1 MITALKA
8 INMIDKRLGLATYH
22 NASLSSSEKLRNL
35 VFLPF
40 LGCKGISHLN
50 YSCVAGSVGYNMLY
64 RMMRLDSI
72 DWRNVQARFNKHLRK
87 YLESHT
93 EKEKDGVVCL
103 VADDTDIA
111 KSGRKMEHIGRVY
124 SHTEHRHILGFKGL
138 VLGMNDGKTFIQL
151 DFSLHAEKGKEGNQ
165 GLSSKDR
172 KARLSTAPGEGTPA
186 SVRHKECFES
196 KIDTLLEM
204 VGRAHKG
211 GMDFDYL
218 LLDSWFVCDK
228 VIKAVSALGNGHHV
242 LGMLKTNV
250 NKFDVGGEKLTTGM
264 MVSKF
269 KKTRKKRCRKYHCE
283 YIVVDTEMN
292 GTPVRLFLCRRTKQ
306 DGWKA
311 LLTTNTTLSF
321 IKAYEIYAMRWSIEI
336 CYKECKQYLRLEG
349 NQAQYFN
356 SQIASVTVCL
366 MQYALLSVVKR
377 MNCYETLG
385 GLFRNTMADTVEFT
399 LYERILLVLKDILEE
414 YTEFIGFPN
423 KKIVQKFLSDNQLL
437 EKIKDS
443 KHLKIRA

>member
-1 MITALKA
+1 
-8 INMIDKRLGLATYH
+8 
-22 NASLSSSEKLRNL
+22 
-35 VFLPF
+35 
-40 LGCKGISHLN
+40 
-50 YSCVAGSVGYNMLY
+50 
-64 RMMRLDSI
+64 
-72 DWRNVQARFNKHLRK
+72 
-87 YLESHT
+87 
-93 EKEKDGVVCL
+93 
-103 VADDTDIA
+103 
-111 KSGRKMEHIGRVY
+111 
-124 SHTEHRHILGFKGL
+124 
-138 VLGMNDGKTFIQL
+138 
-151 DFSLHAEKGKEGNQ
+151 
-165 GLSSKDR
+165 
-172 KARLSTAPGEGTPA
+172 
-186 SVRHKECFES
+186 
-196 KIDTLLEM
+196 
-204 VGRAHKG
+204 
-211 GMDFDYL
+211 
-218 LLDSWFVCDK
+218 
-228 VIKAVSALGNGHHV
+228 
-242 LGMLKTNV
+242 
-250 NKFDVGGEKLTTGM
+250 
-264 MVSKF
+264 
-269 KKTRKKRCRKYHCE
+269 
-283 YIVVDTEMN
+283 MN